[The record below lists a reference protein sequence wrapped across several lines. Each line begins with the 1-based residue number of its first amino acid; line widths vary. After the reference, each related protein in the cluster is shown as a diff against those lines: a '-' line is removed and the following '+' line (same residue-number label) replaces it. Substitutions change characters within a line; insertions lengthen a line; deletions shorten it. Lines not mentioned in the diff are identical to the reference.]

1 MTGELAMSLPP
12 VGSGA
17 GMTGELAMSLPPVGS
32 GAGMTGELAMS
43 LPPVGNGAG
52 MTGELAAAKVTAVNR
67 TEEMIARRTLN
78 VFEVIGPSLSWFKL
92 CTEIVPYKLQ
102 TYYNKS
108 NNLFKSRIFFHNFAQ
123 NCTDIG

>member
-1 MTGELAMSLPP
+1 
-12 VGSGA
+12 
-17 GMTGELAMSLPPVGS
+17 
-32 GAGMTGELAMS
+32 MTGELAMS